1 MDNSLTEVWE
11 QREPSGLTNATTTA
25 RIPGDRNTV
34 DEGGGSRDRIRAAP
48 DPVGSGQGYG
58 AKRSDVIEEEDES
71 ESKENSRPSSA
82 EIRGL
87 ENTRAVGRRVR
98 PKSPVDDGVTT
109 ETDNAIATA
118 EALTELIEE
127 RLRSIRGN
135 SNTGQKRPLSGIK
148 SPSRPLSGNGQT
160 GPPLNGDGRRNRPS
174 SGRLRQLSGT
184 PDNSGN
190 NSGRPLSGTKSSS
203 RPQSGNSRPSSAVGS
218 SGRVLS
224 GREARL
230 NAQNVTRP
238 ATVVIKNY
246 VDSGPSSG
254 VNNQDTITAILH
266 TGPRPS
272 FRTFFQVSD
281 TVTRIRKWSQ
291 AKYRRRQ
298 ALESRGSSESRR
310 SKRSSDSRRSRHSTR
325 RLQEMADAAES
336 AQEAEA
342 AAKRRRTRT
351 FAWYS
356 RVIKAVVKLCLD
368 MQKLS
373 MQKTEQT
380 PISEMY
386 YINISG
392 PSTGNDDPTQQLFF
406 DKSWFSRKRATSRVP
421 LWAQAVTIKHPRFRT
436 EEDVQRLHTL
446 LLNMRSF
453 KEKFTEDMR
462 LKMCKVVRY
471 TQCDAGRVVLRQGHY
486 GQDFYFIFTG
496 SVFIQ
501 IDLEDP
507 YTGNVTTTTENI
519 IRNGESFGEIA
530 LMGDGE
536 RSACVIC
543 REPTELFQIDKTT
556 FMDVCPGIFKVE
568 LSEKMAFAKKFPI
581 FKGWDPEQFES
592 LCFNSQVLYIPHG
605 RTIEQDWSKANY
617 VYFVMTGRVSLLKRF
632 SVSDMLDLTAKG
644 MMDKEL
650 HYRKPD
656 NEEVGGGSRT
666 KQACVGCIREGEN
679 TDLRLLS
686 LEPSTSIVPIT
697 LMSEGVKLLRV
708 AVRTFKRMCPRRQVE
723 DYLKKDYTPIDI
735 PTNSEICEKVFKD
748 TIWTSYKKSVVR
760 TVELEQSGFAIAH
773 LPATVKGTSGWA
785 RWPGFDDEAEE
796 KTGRLTCK
804 TTRSY
809 VDPFIIVKTPKAKI
823 RPELPVQRK
832 ANERG
837 REVKRDI
844 IVETE
849 EEHGILPIVIQN
861 DRSMISKPR
870 GVTNGME
877 LRTNV
882 SRLIR
887 QEEMNPS
894 TKSVFLTEPEKE

>member
-1 MDNSLTEVWE
+1 MDNSLTEARQ
-11 QREPSGLTNATTTA
+11 QRTPSGLTNDTTV
-25 RIPGDRNTV
+25 GDRNASN
-34 DEGGGSRDRIRAAP
+34 EGGGSGDRI
-48 DPVGSGQGYG
+48 PVTPFPEGSGQGYG
-58 AKRSDVIEEEDES
+58 TKRNDVIVEEDEP
-71 ESKENSRPSSA
+71 ESKENSRPGSA
-82 EIRGL
+82 DIRGL
-87 ENTRAVGRRVR
+87 ERARAVSRRVR
-98 PKSPVDDGVTT
+98 PKPVVDDDVTT

-127 RLRSIRGN
+127 RLRNIRGN
-135 SNTGQKRPLSGIK
+135 SDISHRRPLSGTK
-148 SPSRPLSGNGQT
+148 SHGRPSSGSCQT
-160 GPPLNGDGRRNRPS
+160 GPPLNGDGTKNRHWN
-174 SGRLRQLSGT
+174 GHRLRQLSGS
-184 PDNSGN
+184 PDNNKSKQ
-190 NSGRPLSGTKSSS
+190 GRPLSGAKP
-203 RPQSGNSRPSSAVGS
+203 RPQSGTPTSRPTSAVDRPN
-218 SGRVLS
+218 RVLR
-224 GREARL
+224 GKEARL
-230 NAQNVTRP
+230 NAQNVTKP
-238 ATVVIKNY
+238 AVIVNY
-246 VDSGPSSG
+246 NNSRPSSKQ
-254 VNNQDTITAILH
+254 NPITAILH

-272 FRTFFQVSD
+272 FSSFYQVSD
-281 TVTRIRKWSQ
+281 TVSRIRKWSQ

-310 SKRSSDSRRSRHSTR
+310 SKRSTDSRRSRHSNR
-325 RLQEMADAAES
+325 RLQEMADATENAEES
-336 AQEAEA
+336 EAS
-342 AAKRRRTRT
+342 AKRRRTRT

-392 PSTGNDDPTQQLFF
+392 PSAGNDDPTQQLFF

-421 LWAQAVTIKHPRFRT
+421 LWAQAVTIKHPKFRT
-436 EEDVQRLHTL
+436 EEEVQRLHTL

-462 LKMCKVVRY
+462 LKMCKVIRY
-471 TQCDAGRVVLRQGHY
+471 TQCDAGRVILRQGHY

-507 YTGNVTTTTENI
+507 YTGTVTTTTENI

-568 LSEKMAFAKKFPI
+568 LSEKMAFAKRFPI
-581 FKGWDPEQFES
+581 FNGWDPEQFES

-650 HYRKPD
+650 HYRKPE
-656 NEEVGGGSRT
+656 NEEVGGGKK
-666 KQACVGCIREGEN
+666 KQACVGCLREGES

-686 LEPSTSIVPIT
+686 LEPSSSIVPIT
-697 LMSEGVKLLRV
+697 LLSEGVKVLRV

-735 PTNSEICEKVFKD
+735 PSNSEICEKVFKD

-796 KTGRLTCK
+796 KTGRLTSK
-804 TTRSY
+804 NTRSY
-809 VDPFIIVKTPKAKI
+809 VDPFFVVKTPKGKI
-823 RPELPVQRK
+823 RPELPVQKRTT
-832 ANERG
+832 ERS
-837 REVKRDI
+837 REVKRDV

-849 EEHGILPIVIQN
+849 EEHGILPIVIHN
-861 DRSMISKPR
+861 DRSLISKPR

-877 LRTNV
+877 LRTSV

-887 QEEMNPS
+887 DEEMKSQLLNS
-894 TKSVFLTEPEKE
+894 SAKSVFLTEPEKECGGE